1 MSAWAIVAAAGR
13 GTRLRGSRTEG
24 KAFIPLGGKPMVA
37 YSLAAF
43 AKASH
48 VDGVVLVVPAGREG
62 SARAVADEAVPSLR
76 VEIVP
81 GGTTRQASVNAGLSL
96 IPVEVDRVIVHD
108 AARPLVTPSLI
119 EITLSAL
126 AHTPGVVMAIPE
138 SDTLK
143 KEKDGRVVA
152 TIEREGIWRAQTP
165 QAFRTA
171 VLRAAHARA
180 ASERHEVTD
189 DAALLEWIG
198 ETVAI
203 VKGSHR
209 NMKVTT
215 SEDLALVEAI
225 LSGEGNG

>member
-1 MSAWAIVAAAGR
+1 MSAWAIVAAAGS
-13 GTRLRGSRTEG
+13 GTRLRGSRTEE
-24 KAFIPLGGKPMVA
+24 KAFISLGGKPMVA
-37 YSLAAF
+37 HSLAAF

-48 VDGVVLVVPAGREG
+48 VEGVVLVVPAGHEG
-62 SARAVADEAVPSLR
+62 SARSVADETVPSLR

-81 GGTTRQASVNAGLSL
+81 GGSTRQESVNAGLSL
-96 IPVEVDRVIVHD
+96 IPVEVDQVVVHD
-108 AARPLVTPSLI
+108 AARPLVTPSQI
-119 EITLSAL
+119 EMTLSAL
-126 AHTPGVVMAIPE
+126 AQTPGVVMAIPE

-143 KEKDGRVVA
+143 RERDGRVVD

-180 ASERHEVTD
+180 ASEGHEATD

-198 ETVAI
+198 EPVAI

-225 LSGEGNG
+225 LSAEGNG

>member
-1 MSAWAIVAAAGR
+1 MSAWAIVAAAGS
-13 GTRLRGSRTEG
+13 GTRLRGSRTEE
-24 KAFIPLGGKPMVA
+24 KAFISLGGKPMVA

-48 VDGVVLVVPAGREG
+48 VEGVVLVVPTGREG
-62 SARAVADEAVPSLR
+62 SARSVADEMVPSLR

-81 GGTTRQASVNAGLSL
+81 GGSTRQESVNAGLSL
-96 IPVEVDRVIVHD
+96 IPAEVDQVVVHD
-108 AARPLVTPSLI
+108 AARPLVTPSQI
-119 EITLSAL
+119 EMTLSAL
-126 AHTPGVVMAIPE
+126 AQTPGVVMAIPE

-143 KEKDGRVVA
+143 RERDGRVVD
-152 TIEREGIWRAQTP
+152 TIDREGIWRAQTP

-180 ASERHEVTD
+180 ASEGHEATD

-198 ETVAI
+198 EPVAI

-225 LSGEGNG
+225 LSAEGNG